1 VNSIEQAQTD
11 LSSTTLRA
19 PFEGRITARYVER
32 GSFANAGTPIVE
44 LTMETAVKV
53 VITVSAKEERGISL
67 GMRVP
72 IYFGDVAVTGEAAT
86 FVGTVFEKASVAD
99 SGTRTFRI
107 GLILPNPLLQGGGDA
122 SGAEGA
128 SLSDLFPV
136 LRLPGTPEDHLY
148 INVACILERDGQSFV
163 LALPDDIERAS
174 LTGALQVPRVVPVTL
189 TDDWEQL
196 DTETLRRIEP
206 TADLSANETLIR
218 NPSDTD
224 QSGVMVATKQFAF
237 RPGDVVRVGLEAS
250 LPEPGFWVPATAI
263 VSRSGDSLVF
273 VASEGAAREVAV
285 DVVETSGGLR
295 RVSAP
300 ELAEG
305 DAIVVRGMQYLS
317 DGDSVTSQPVASEGD
332 R

>member
-1 VNSIEQAQTD
+1 
-11 LSSTTLRA
+11 
-19 PFEGRITARYVER
+19 
-32 GSFANAGTPIVE
+32 
-44 LTMETAVKV
+44 
-53 VITVSAKEERGISL
+53 
-67 GMRVP
+67 
-72 IYFGDVAVTGEAAT
+72 
-86 FVGTVFEKASVAD
+86 
-99 SGTRTFRI
+99 
-107 GLILPNPLLQGGGDA
+107 
-122 SGAEGA
+122 
-128 SLSDLFPV
+128 
-136 LRLPGTPEDHLY
+136 
-148 INVACILERDGQSFV
+148 ILERDGQSFV
-163 LALPDDIERAS
+163 LALPDDIELAS
-174 LTGALQVPRVVPVTL
+174 VTGALQIPRVVPVTL

-224 QSGVMVATKQFAF
+224 QSGVIVATRQFAF

-273 VASEGAAREVAV
+273 IASEGAVQETAV
-285 DVVETSGGLR
+285 DVLETSGGFR
-295 RVSAP
+295 RVTAP